1 MSHVT
6 SPVLRRL
13 LDEPLAVPDAARRH
27 LAGCARCQ
35 ASNSQ
40 IAQNAALAA
49 RALAAPAAAPD
60 DTSRAWARLQQHDV
74 ASDQASQRAGH
85 QASRSAAR
93 RSAVR
98 VPRGRP
104 RLAGMSLGTGTIA
117 VAGVLVAGTGAAV
130 ALTTVYA
137 PTHVAPV
144 QVSQGDFHA
153 ISTIASIGRGE
164 FAGGLPPAGHQQ
176 LPFGELSWTAGK
188 ATAVSSVAQARAL
201 TGLPLAAPRTLP
213 AGVGA
218 PAGVE
223 VQPKVTVTVTFS
235 ASAGPGVAGSTLV
248 ITGGPGALV
257 RYGGTAAGRSEVT
270 TMVIAE
276 MQRPVATSTGA
287 TAAQLEAF
295 LLARGHLP
303 ASLAQ
308 QLRLLGAAALPVP
321 VPTGIAEQHVRVGG
335 SAGVLLADPSGAAA
349 GVIWEGPDGVVH
361 GVGGLLDREDVLN
374 VARQLG

>member
-6 SPVLRRL
+6 NPELRRL
-13 LDEPLAVPDAARRH
+13 QDEPLAVPDAARRH
-27 LAGCARCQ
+27 LATCPRCQ
-35 ASNSQ
+35 ANNSQ

-49 RALAAPAAAPD
+49 RLLAAPAAAPD
-60 DTSRAWARLQQHDV
+60 DTSRAWARLQQRER
-74 ASDQASQRAGH
+74 ASEQAGP
-85 QASRSAAR
+85 AAR
-93 RSAVR
+93 RTAVR
-98 VPRGRP
+98 VPRPRP

-144 QVSQGDFHA
+144 KVSQGDFHA
-153 ISTIASIGRGE
+153 ISTIASISSGQLTD
-164 FAGGLPPAGHQQ
+164 GLPPTGHQQ

-188 ATAVSSVAQARAL
+188 AAPVSSVAQARAL
-201 TGLPLAAPRTLP
+201 TGLPLAAPRTRP

-218 PAGVE
+218 PAGVV

-257 RYGGTAAGRSEVT
+257 RYGGTAPGRSQVT

-308 QLRLLGAAALPVP
+308 EIRLLGTAALPVP
-321 VPTGIAEQHVRVGG
+321 VPAGIAEQHVQVGG
-335 SAGVLLADPSGAAA
+335 SAGVLMADPSGAAA
-349 GVIWEGPDGVVH
+349 GVIWEGRDGVVH

>member
-1 MSHVT
+1 MSHVS

-13 LDEPLAVPDAARRH
+13 QDEPLAVPDAARRH
-27 LAGCARCQ
+27 LAACARCQ
-35 ASNSQ
+35 ASNSK

-49 RALAAPAAAPD
+49 RVLAPPAAAPD
-60 DTSRAWARLQQHDV
+60 DTSLAWARLQ
-74 ASDQASQRAGH
+74 ASEPATRRAT
-85 QASRSAAR
+85 
-93 RSAVR
+93 VR
-98 VPRGRP
+98 VPRPRP
-104 RLAGMSLGTGTIA
+104 RIASMSLGTGTIA

-144 QVSQGDFHA
+144 RVSQDDFRA
-153 ISTIASIGRGE
+153 ISTIASIGGTRVTD
-164 FAGGLPPAGHQQ
+164 GLPPAGHQQ
-176 LPFGELSWTAGK
+176 LPFGELSWTAAGK
-188 ATAVSSVAQARAL
+188 ASPVTSVAQARAL

-218 PAGVE
+218 PRGVV
-223 VQPKVTVTVTFS
+223 VQPKVTVTVRFS
-235 ASAGPGVAGSTLV
+235 ASAGSGVAGSTLV

-257 RYGGTAAGRSEVT
+257 QYGGTAAGRAQVT

-287 TAAQLEAF
+287 ATAAQLEAF
-295 LLARGHLP
+295 LLAAGHLP

-308 QLRLLGAAALPVP
+308 EIRLLGTAALPVP
-321 VPTGIAEQHVRVGG
+321 VPAGIAEQHVSVGG
-335 SAGVLLADPSGAAA
+335 SAAVLLADPSGAAA
-349 GVIWEGPDGVVH
+349 GVIWEGSDGVVH

>member
-1 MSHVT
+1 MSHVS

-13 LDEPLAVPDAARRH
+13 QDEPLAVPDAARRH
-27 LAGCARCQ
+27 LAACPRCQ
-35 ASNSQ
+35 AGSSK

-60 DTSRAWARLQQHDV
+60 DTSRAWARLR
-74 ASDQASQRAGH
+74 ASEPATRRATI
-85 QASRSAAR
+85 
-93 RSAVR
+93 R
-98 VPRGRP
+98 VPRARP
-104 RLAGMSLGTGTIA
+104 RIASMSLGTGTIA

-144 QVSQGDFHA
+144 RVSQDDFRA
-153 ISTIASIGRGE
+153 ISTIASIGGSRVTD
-164 FAGGLPPAGHQQ
+164 GLPPAGHQQ
-176 LPFGELSWTAGK
+176 LPFGELSWTAAGK
-188 ATAVSSVAQARAL
+188 ASPVTSVAQARAL

-218 PAGVE
+218 ARGVV

-235 ASAGPGVAGSTLV
+235 ASAGSAVAGSTLV

-257 RYGGTAAGRSEVT
+257 QYGGTTAGRAQVI

-308 QLRLLGAAALPVP
+308 EIRLLGTAALPVP
-321 VPTGIAEQHVRVGG
+321 VPAGIAEQHVRVGG
-335 SAGVLLADPSGAAA
+335 SAAVLLADPSGAAA
-349 GVIWEGPDGVVH
+349 GVIWEGRDGVVH

>member
-6 SPVLRRL
+6 SPELRRL
-13 LDEPLAVPDAARRH
+13 QDEPLAVPDAARRH
-27 LAGCARCQ
+27 LATCARCQ

-49 RALAAPAAAPD
+49 RLLAAPAVAPD
-60 DTSRAWARLQQHDV
+60 DTSRAWARLQQRE
-74 ASDQASQRAGH
+74 QASEQAGRPATRRA
-85 QASRSAAR
+85 
-93 RSAVR
+93 AVR
-98 VPRGRP
+98 VPRPRP

-144 QVSQGDFHA
+144 RVSQDDFHA
-153 ISTIASIGRGE
+153 ISTIASIGQGQLTD
-164 FAGGLPPAGHQQ
+164 GLPPAGHQQ

-188 ATAVSSVAQARAL
+188 ATPVSSVAQARAL
-201 TGLPLAAPRTLP
+201 TGLPLAAPRTRP

-218 PAGVE
+218 PAGVV
-223 VQPKVTVTVTFS
+223 VQPKVTVTVNFS
-235 ASAGPGVAGSTLV
+235 ASAGAGVAGSTLV

-257 RYGGTAAGRSEVT
+257 RYGGTAPGRSQVT

-308 QLRLLGAAALPVP
+308 EIKLLGTAALPVP
-321 VPTGIAEQHVRVGG
+321 VPAGIAEQHVRVGG

-349 GVIWEGPDGVVH
+349 GVIWEGRDGVVH